1 MLKASIW
8 NNTKLCFGF
17 TQHVSN
23 TVLIGFVCIIL
34 MSLCALFTFLNVLRA
49 RLRFPCV
56 FGCPQWCG
64 LHVIRITTAAV
75 SKYQSCRD
83 FYNSSPDGYFRSY
96 GC

>member
-1 MLKASIW
+1 MLSK
-8 NNTKLCFGF
+8 TK
-17 TQHVSN
+17 TVSK
-23 TVLIGFVCIIL
+23 TVLIGFVCISL

-75 SKYQSCRD
+75 SKYRSCRD